1 MRIVGIFSVCMMLAP
16 VATPAFAEDATAPAY
31 VLIIRS
37 DGTLTS
43 GEITR
48 DAAAAVIPHATR
60 RSDPIIVIFSKGKV
74 YMSDQPAAKMP
85 DGSSMMD
92 FLSSSFC
99 SDTRHAGGC
108 G

>member
-1 MRIVGIFSVCMMLAP
+1 MRAFGIFSLCIMLGPA
-16 VATPAFAEDATAPAY
+16 ATPAFAEGAAAPAY
-31 VLIIRS
+31 VMIIRS

-60 RSDPIIVIFSKGKV
+60 LSEPIIVILSKGKV
-74 YMSDQPAAKMP
+74 YLSDQPAAKMP

-99 SDTRHAGGC
+99 SDAQHAGGC